1 MLLGEVPTMMLQ
13 SDINVRALLLQ
24 KKENEFMILLYRK
37 VETEKMIK
45 RMKPEIANLRKD
57 LLEACL

>member
-45 RMKPEIANLRKD
+45 RMKPEIANLRNE